1 MPHAPKQNR
10 TRGRALRAIAPLAAV
25 SAIALSA
32 PAHAA
37 AAAGSCAGA
46 DADPANTSMV
56 VVKRATVCLLNQQRR
71 QHHLKKLRT
80 NGRLSL
86 ASQRHSND
94 MARRKYFAHGNFVGR
109 IKAAHYLSGSG
120 SWSVGEN
127 IAWGSGD
134 LATPAEIVKA
144 WMNSPPHR
152 HNILSGNFA
161 EIGIGVARG
170 APVHPNSDGAPY
182 ATDFGRRG
190 YPARQGL
197 SADGRAERS
206 ARPLSFPG
214 GRAAWRATVIARRW
228 PRSSP

>member
-32 PAHAA
+32 PAPAA
-37 AAAGSCAGA
+37 AASCAGA
-46 DADPANTSMV
+46 DANPASTSMT

-86 ASQRHSND
+86 ASQRHAND
-94 MARRKYFAHGNFVGR
+94 MTRRKYFAHGNFVGR
-109 IKAAHYLSGSG
+109 IKSARYLSGAR
-120 SWSVGEN
+120 SWTIGEN
-127 IAWGSGD
+127 LAWGAD
-134 LATPAEIVKA
+134 YLATPREIVKA

-152 HNILSGNFA
+152 HNILSGKFR

-170 APVHPNSDGAPY
+170 VPVRANYNGATY

-190 YPARQGL
+190 
-197 SADGRAERS
+197 
-206 ARPLSFPG
+206 
-214 GRAAWRATVIARRW
+214 
-228 PRSSP
+228 

>member
-1 MPHAPKQNR
+1 MTHATKPCR
-10 TRGRALRAIAPLAAV
+10 RRGRALRALAPVAAI
-25 SAIALSA
+25 SALMLTSAA
-32 PAHAA
+32 PAS
-37 AAAGSCAGA
+37 AGTCAGA
-46 DADPANTSMV
+46 NAHPQSTNLK
-56 VVKRATVCLLNQQRR
+56 VVKHATLCLLNQQRSR
-71 QHHLKKLRT
+71 HGLRKLRE

-152 HNILSGNFA
+152 HNILSSGFA

-170 APVHPNSDGAPY
+170 VPVHANYDGATY

-190 YPARQGL
+190 
-197 SADGRAERS
+197 
-206 ARPLSFPG
+206 
-214 GRAAWRATVIARRW
+214 
-228 PRSSP
+228 